1 MPNTF
6 KNYFLKNAGTALAN
20 VYAPAAAT
28 QATVIGLT
36 IGNTTNS
43 PITANVIVTSGGA
56 SSANHF
62 MVQNATISNG
72 GALVPIGGDQKLVL
86 EFGDYLQVQTSASN
100 SADCIL
106 SVLEIT

>member
-1 MPNTF
+1 MANNF
-6 KNYFLKNAGTALAN
+6 KNYFLKNATTTAAN

-28 QATVIGLT
+28 QATVIGMT
-36 IGNTTNS
+36 IGNTTAS
-43 PITANVIVTSGGA
+43 PISANVTVVSDGTT
-56 SSANHF
+56 HF

-86 EFGDYLQVQTSASN
+86 EFGDYIQVQTSAVN
-100 SADCIL
+100 SADVIL

>member
-6 KNYFLKNAGTALAN
+6 KNYFLKNAGTAAAN

-36 IGNTTNS
+36 IGNTTAS
-43 PITANVIVTSGGA
+43 PITANVTVVSGGTT
-56 SSANHF
+56 HF

-72 GALVPIGGDQKLVL
+72 GALVPIGGDQKLVM
-86 EFGDYLQVQTSASN
+86 EAGDYMQVQTSTVN
-100 SADCIL
+100 SADVIV
-106 SVLEIT
+106 SVLEIS

>member
-1 MPNTF
+1 MANNF
-6 KNYFLKNAGTALAN
+6 KNYFLKNATTTAAN

-28 QATVIGLT
+28 QATVIGMT
-36 IGNTTNS
+36 IGNTTAS
-43 PITANVIVTSGGA
+43 PISANVTVVSGGTT
-56 SSANHF
+56 HF

-86 EFGDYLQVQTSASN
+86 EFGDYIQVQTSAVN
-100 SADCIL
+100 SAYVIL